1 MATRNDRDS
10 NLSAEIARAST
21 AVGRASCLYRM
32 PRQAGP
38 FLPPRT
44 RDPLMRSSTTTART
58 VLLALTVSTSASA
71 QVTFRTTGHEVR
83 DAFHDF
89 IHIWVSPFQ
98 AEQRDWIA
106 AIGVAA
112 GAVSLVPVDDQVD
125 SWIVRHPHAAVLRA
139 VTPFDKDHKVLGDLA
154 TSQRLLPISAVLLA
168 SGMVS
173 DNRKLREAGWGC
185 VSALEGSS
193 SIRQSI
199 YETFSRERPSLDNGD
214 QYAMEFGG
222 GDWDHHAFFA
232 GHAANA
238 FACTTFWNSRFHMG
252 VLEPVLY
259 AGATGITL
267 ARMKDRRH
275 WASDTWVGVAAGY
288 AMGRSVAARYARRD
302 ANRDKKAQSEPIRAS
317 FLEGLTLAPTRGGLA
332 LGWSGVF

>member
-1 MATRNDRDS
+1 
-10 NLSAEIARAST
+10 
-21 AVGRASCLYRM
+21 
-32 PRQAGP
+32 
-38 FLPPRT
+38 
-44 RDPLMRSSTTTART
+44 
-58 VLLALTVSTSASA
+58 
-71 QVTFRTTGHEVR
+71 
-83 DAFHDF
+83 
-89 IHIWVSPFQ
+89 
-98 AEQRDWIA
+98 
-106 AIGVAA
+106 
-112 GAVSLVPVDDQVD
+112 
-125 SWIVRHPHAAVLRA
+125 
-139 VTPFDKDHKVLGDLA
+139 
-154 TSQRLLPISAVLLA
+154 
-168 SGMVS
+168 
-173 DNRKLREAGWGC
+173 
-185 VSALEGSS
+185 LEGSS

-222 GDWDHHAFFA
+222 GDWNHHAFFA

-238 FACTTFWNSRFHMG
+238 WACTTFWNSRFHMG

-302 ANRDKKAQSEPIRAS
+302 ANRDKAQSEPIRAS